1 MIPGPADS
9 GPNRRAPK
17 TGQTLPA
24 HAVAGLAT
32 THMQASGGGLHVTGQ
47 PGASRR
53 PPRLRRR
60 R

>member
-9 GPNRRAPK
+9 GANRRAPK

-32 THMQASGGGLHVTGQ
+32 TRMQASGGLHMTGQ